1 MKKNYALISILIVG
15 SLSSPA
21 FSSMFGSQPS
31 EQQIEN
37 TLKAHPDLILDV
49 LREHKSELYD
59 IVSQAFQE
67 EQAKREKEAEKQEQ
81 TEENEAFKHPYQPV
95 INKNTMIRGNKN
107 AKYTLVE
114 YSDFQCPY
122 CGRAF
127 PTVQAL
133 RKKYG
138 SKMRFIYK
146 NMPLPMHPQSMPAAE
161 YFEAA
166 ALQSRKKAWLFN
178 DKMYENQSRLG
189 PEFYK
194 QTIKELGLN
203 VKQAEKDAKSKRVQ
217 DLIQAD
223 IKEAEKFGFTG
234 TPGFLLNGV
243 PIRGAYPEGKFIS
256 IIDRLKLRG
265 QKSAS
270 AKTASQAA
278 GASGAKN

>member
-1 MKKNYALISILIVG
+1 MKKTYALVSSLLIG
-15 SLSSPA
+15 SLSLPA
-21 FSSMFGSQPS
+21 FSGVFSSQPS
-31 EQQIEN
+31 DKEIEDV
-37 TLKAHPDLILDV
+37 LKAHPDLILNV
-49 LREHKSELYD
+49 LRDHKSELYD

-67 EQAKREKEAEKQEQ
+67 EQVKREKDAEAQEKK
-81 TEENEAFKHPYQPV
+81 EEDEAFKHPYQPV
-95 INKNTMIRGNKN
+95 IDKNTMIRGNKN

-138 SKMRFIYK
+138 SQMCFIYK

-161 YFEAA
+161 YFEAV

-189 PEFYK
+189 PAFYK

-217 DLIQAD
+217 DIIQAE

-234 TPGFLLNGV
+234 TPGFLLNGIPV
-243 PIRGAYPEGKFIS
+243 RGAYPEEKFIS
-256 IIDRLKLRG
+256 IIDRLNHKG
-265 QKSAS
+265 EKPTS
-270 AKTASQAA
+270 AKKTAATT
-278 GASGAKN
+278 AKTRN

>member
-1 MKKNYALISILIVG
+1 MKKIHALISTLLIG
-15 SLSSPA
+15 GLSLPA
-21 FSSMFGSQPS
+21 FSGVFSSKPS
-31 EQQIEN
+31 DQEIEN
-37 TLKAHPDLILDV
+37 TLKAHPDLILNV
-49 LREHKSELYD
+49 LRDHKSELYD

-67 EQAKREKEAEKQEQ
+67 EQVKHEKEAEKQAQ
-81 TEENEAFKHPYQPV
+81 KEENEAFKNPYQPV

-114 YSDFQCPY
+114 YSDFECPY

-138 SKMRFIYK
+138 NQMRFIYK

-161 YFEAA
+161 YFEAV
-166 ALQSRKKAWLFN
+166 ALQSQKKAWLFN

-189 PEFYK
+189 PSFYK

-234 TPGFLLNGV
+234 TPGFLLNGIPV
-243 PIRGAYPEGKFIS
+243 RGAYPEGKFIS
-256 IIDRLKLRG
+256 IIDRLNHKGKRQEPAKG
-265 QKSAS
+265 GAEAS
-270 AKTASQAA
+270 T
-278 GASGAKN
+278 KN